1 MDINNLTYGELK
13 QIETP
18 YPTNFYLV
26 HFFAGGYVSAWL
38 DSGDGPIDT
47 LADVIQR
54 IRAEFCGWYSPFNA
68 SHIKVWRF
76 SDAPAR
82 DVTED
87 VIEAVYNQMEEDE

>member
-1 MDINNLTYGELK
+1 M
-13 QIETP
+13 TP
-18 YPTNFYLV
+18 YPTDFYLA
-26 HFFAGGYVSAWL
+26 HFWCGGKINAWM

-47 LADVIQR
+47 LPDVIQR
-54 IRAEFCGWYSPFNA
+54 IRDEFCGWDNPFSA

-87 VIEAVYNQMEEDE
+87 VLEAVFNQMEEDE